1 MWWAV
6 AQILILIRQILPVT
20 AFQCGLHF
28 PNCIRR
34 IYIFDIQLSSF
45 WTASFYYKSVGTV
58 NIVQIVNQTMSLINK
73 SPHFRHGAVE

>member
-20 AFQCGLHF
+20 LV
-28 PNCIRR
+28 
-34 IYIFDIQLSSF
+34 LSSF
-45 WTASFYYKSVGTV
+45 WTASFYYKSVVTV
-58 NIVQIVNQTMSLINK
+58 NIVQIINQTMSLINK

>member
-20 AFQCGLHF
+20 LV
-28 PNCIRR
+28 
-34 IYIFDIQLSSF
+34 LSSF